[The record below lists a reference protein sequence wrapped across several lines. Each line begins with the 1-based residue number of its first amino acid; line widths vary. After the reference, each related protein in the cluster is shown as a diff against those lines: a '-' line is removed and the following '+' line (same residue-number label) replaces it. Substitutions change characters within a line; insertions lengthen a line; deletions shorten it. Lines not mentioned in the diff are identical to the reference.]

1 MRRVARFLEIDV
13 PAAKWD
19 DLVTTAGF
27 EAMRL
32 DGEKL
37 MPQVAP
43 MFVEGARRFF
53 NKGTNRRWE
62 GVFSEDDLA
71 LYQEKVR
78 AKLDPDC
85 ARWLEFGRPGVTG
98 MG

>member
-1 MRRVARFLEIDV
+1 M
-13 PAAKWD
+13 
-19 DLVTTAGF
+19 TAGF

-78 AKLDPDC
+78 AKLDPT
-85 ARWLEFGRPGVTG
+85 AHAGWSLAGRALLAWVEGSGREEEFSERG
-98 MG
+98 